1 MINVNGLI
9 KINKDFLKLYLVT
22 DRYLCGKLGPI
33 DTVKQAVMGGVTC
46 VQLRDKDCTT
56 DELIRYGKH
65 IKEFLDHKNIP
76 LIVNDNLEAAIQIGA
91 SGIHVGQSDMKV
103 SDIRDIIGSS
113 MIVGL
118 SCENLEQARLV
129 DSKDVDYIG
138 ISPLFTTPTKQNHS
152 TPIGMQ
158 GLSDMVELLDLP
170 CVAIG
175 GIKVEHCREIFSRG
189 ASGVAVISAI
199 CGQPS
204 PKIAARRFRSEIE
217 SIERDLQ

>member
-1 MINVNGLI
+1 MNGLI

-56 DELIRYGKH
+56 DELIQYGKH

-175 GIKVEHCREIFSRG
+175 GIKLEHCREIFSRG
-189 ASGVAVISAI
+189 ACGVAVISAI

-204 PKIAARRFRSEIE
+204 PEMAARRFQSEIKSFE
-217 SIERDLQ
+217 KDLR

>member
-1 MINVNGLI
+1 MNGLI

-175 GIKVEHCREIFSRG
+175 GIKLEHCREIFSRG
-189 ASGVAVISAI
+189 ACGVAVISAI

-204 PKIAARRFRSEIE
+204 PKMAARRFQSEIKSFE
-217 SIERDLQ
+217 KDLR

>member
-1 MINVNGLI
+1 MNGLI

-56 DELIRYGKH
+56 DELIQYGKH

-152 TPIGMQ
+152 TPIGLQ

-204 PKIAARRFRSEIE
+204 PKMAARRFQSEIKSFE
-217 SIERDLQ
+217 KDLR

>member
-1 MINVNGLI
+1 MNGLI

-56 DELIRYGKH
+56 DELIQYGKH

-152 TPIGMQ
+152 TPIGLQ

-204 PKIAARRFRSEIE
+204 PKMAARRFQSEIKSFE
-217 SIERDLQ
+217 KDLQ

>member
-1 MINVNGLI
+1 MNGLI

-22 DRYLCGKLGPI
+22 DRYLCGKLGPV

-152 TPIGMQ
+152 TPIGLQ

-175 GIKVEHCREIFSRG
+175 GIKLEHCREIFSRG
-189 ASGVAVISAI
+189 ACGVAVISAI

-204 PKIAARRFRSEIE
+204 PEMAARRFQSEIKSFE
-217 SIERDLQ
+217 KDLR

>member
-1 MINVNGLI
+1 MNGLI
-9 KINKDFLKLYLVT
+9 KINKDLLKLYLVT
-22 DRYLCGKLGPI
+22 DRYLCGKRGPI

-56 DELIRYGKH
+56 NELIRYGKH
-65 IKEFLDHKNIP
+65 IKEFLDQKNIP

-103 SDIRDIIGSS
+103 SDIRAIIGSS

-118 SCENLEQARLV
+118 SCENLEQAKLV
-129 DSKDVDYIG
+129 DNRDVDYVG
-138 ISPLFTTPTKQNHS
+138 VSPLFTTPTKHNHS
-152 TPIGMQ
+152 TPLGMQ

-175 GIKVEHCREIFSRG
+175 GIKVAHCREIFSRG

-204 PKIAARRFRSEIE
+204 PEMAARRFRNEIKSFE
-217 SIERDLQ
+217 KDPND

>member
-1 MINVNGLI
+1 MNGLI

-138 ISPLFTTPTKQNHS
+138 ISPLFITPTKQNHS

>member
-1 MINVNGLI
+1 MNGLI

-152 TPIGMQ
+152 TPIGLQ

-175 GIKVEHCREIFSRG
+175 GIKLEHCREIFSRG

-204 PKIAARRFRSEIE
+204 PKMAARRFQSEIKSFE
-217 SIERDLQ
+217 KDLR

>member
-1 MINVNGLI
+1 MNGLI

-56 DELIRYGKH
+56 DELIQYGKH

>member
-1 MINVNGLI
+1 MNGLI

-129 DSKDVDYIG
+129 DSKDVDYVG

-152 TPIGMQ
+152 TPIGLQ

-175 GIKVEHCREIFSRG
+175 GIKLEHCREIFSRG

-204 PKIAARRFRSEIE
+204 PKMAARRFRSEIE

>member
-1 MINVNGLI
+1 MNGLI

-22 DRYLCGKLGPI
+22 DRYLCGKLGLI

-152 TPIGMQ
+152 TPIGLQ

-175 GIKVEHCREIFSRG
+175 GIKLEHCREIFSRG

-204 PKIAARRFRSEIE
+204 PEMAARRFQSEIKSFE
-217 SIERDLQ
+217 KDLR

>member
-1 MINVNGLI
+1 MNGLI

-152 TPIGMQ
+152 TPIGLQ

-175 GIKVEHCREIFSRG
+175 GIKLEHCREIFSRG

>member
-1 MINVNGLI
+1 MNGLI

>member
-1 MINVNGLI
+1 MNGLI

-56 DELIRYGKH
+56 DELIRYGKD

-175 GIKVEHCREIFSRG
+175 GIKLEHCREIFSRG
-189 ASGVAVISAI
+189 ACGVAVISAI

-204 PKIAARRFRSEIE
+204 PKMAARRFQSEIKSFE
-217 SIERDLQ
+217 KDLR